1 MPSALLSFSRLPFAV
16 MLCCLVL
23 TCGCI
28 FGLRA
33 LHTYEA
39 SVLTG
44 NSCALP
50 CFYGVTPGEISRS
63 QAVAI
68 FTAQNPIIRV
78 TEDPLVF
85 TLLDVH
91 NRRVMVSIFS
101 DDSGLVDSLRLNA
114 PPILADLLLEGHQP
128 NRVFRTC
135 TDMYPVRFMITF
147 GTQDELLIELF
158 PRDKLNPNTRPAV
171 FDIAGA
177 GSRSLYD
184 ERISFGCS
192 VETPW
197 YGFAPIWKYF
207 RAGAS

>member
-1 MPSALLSFSRLPFAV
+1 MLPILARRLPV
-16 MLCCLVL
+16 LVLLCCLIL
-23 TCGCI
+23 TGGLV

-33 LHTYEA
+33 LSPYET

-44 NSCALP
+44 NPCPLP
-50 CFYGVTPGEISRS
+50 CFYGVTPGEITRS

-68 FTAQNPIIRV
+68 YTEQDPLIRV

-85 TLLDVH
+85 TLLDPH
-91 NRRVMVSIFS
+91 SRSIMISVFS
-101 DDSGLVDSLRLNA
+101 NSDGIVDSLRLNA
-114 PPILADLLLEGHQP
+114 PPILADLLLEGYRP

-135 TDMYPVRFMITF
+135 ADMYPVRFMITF
-147 GTQDELLIELF
+147 GAQDELLIELF
-158 PRDKLNPNTRPAV
+158 PRDKLNPRTRPAV
-171 FDIAGA
+171 FDIAGT

-207 RAGAS
+207 RVAAS